1 MNLSK
6 AKFFVELT
14 KPRILFMILLTAYL
28 GYFLGSQGNG
38 SNLTLLW
45 LLLGTAGTSGGAA
58 ALNNFLERDI
68 DFKMKRTR
76 KRALPCGAVSAPEV
90 LAFGIL
96 LVLSGTILLVWQ
108 VNLLTGFL
116 ALLTAFLYVLVYTPL
131 KRITW
136 MNTMIGAIP
145 GALPPLGGWAAATNS
160 VTIGGWVLFAILF
173 IWQHPHFYA
182 IAWMYK
188 EDYARGGLKMLP
200 VVDPD
205 GRSTFRQIII
215 FSILLILVTLLPFFL
230 GLSGRTYALASIICG
245 MVLLIYG
252 MMLYLTHSTQ
262 DARRLLKASV
272 IYLPVIL
279 GLIAMD
285 AKFH

>member
-1 MNLSK
+1 
-6 AKFFVELT
+6 
-14 KPRILFMILLTAYL
+14 MILLTAYL

-215 FSILLILVTLLPFFL
+215 FSILLIPVTLLPFFL